1 MNGAGTRPTTPKTN
15 PTETTS
21 MSSMNETTQALHP
34 LAEQPLEL
42 ADTLRSGNA
51 WKVRLACGYMGLTV
65 TRRTFDIVQGDLETE
80 AFARINPWRQ
90 VPALLTPQGEW
101 LAESQAILWY
111 LGRGT
116 PWLPEGRL
124 EQAQVASWLSF
135 EQTQHMHAFAQPR
148 LLIHLRQTAR
158 VDDPAMVQWR
168 AIGMRAAA
176 WMDAHLA
183 ERLFLVGDAPTIAD
197 VALYPYTSMA
207 QEGGYDLSA
216 FTHISAW
223 LARMRALPGFTPLLE
238 TA

>member
-1 MNGAGTRPTTPKTN
+1 MATSETN
-15 PTETTS
+15 PLLPQTETTL
-21 MSSMNETTQALHP
+21 MTNESHTTPALHP
-34 LAEQPLEL
+34 LAGKPLEL

-51 WKVRLACGYMGLTV
+51 WKIRLACGFMGLAL

-80 AFARINPWRQ
+80 AFGRINPWRQ
-90 VPALLTPQGEW
+90 VPALLTPEGEW

-148 LLIHLRQTAR
+148 LLIHLRRTAR

-168 AIGMRAAA
+168 AIGLRAAA

-183 ERLFLVGDAPTIAD
+183 GRSFLVGDAPTIAD
-197 VALYPYTSMA
+197 IALYPYTSMA
-207 QEGGYDLSA
+207 DEGGYDLSA

>member
-1 MNGAGTRPTTPKTN
+1 MAL
-15 PTETTS
+15 TS
-21 MSSMNETTQALHP
+21 HP
-34 LAEQPLEL
+34 LAGKPLEL

-51 WKVRLACGYMGLTV
+51 WKIRLACGLMGLPV
-65 TRRTFDIVQGDLETE
+65 TRRTFDIVKGDLETD

-111 LGRGT
+111 LAEGT
-116 PWLPEGRL
+116 PWLPGDRL
-124 EQAQVASWLSF
+124 ARAQVCSWLSF

-158 VDDPAMVQWR
+158 VDDPAMVAWR
-168 AIGMRAAA
+168 AIGMKAAA

-183 ERLFLVGDAPTIAD
+183 GRHYLVGRAPTIAD

-207 QEGGYDLSA
+207 AEGGYDLSA
-216 FTHISAW
+216 FANITAW
-223 LARMRALPGFTPLLE
+223 LARMRALPGFTPLME